1 MWEYVVK
8 VINKDVI
15 CGNYYSYLYIKTK
28 IVIDLTST
36 YECKVDN
43 KGRVLLPGKL
53 KNELEQVLSGGFI
66 IKRSVFSP
74 CLELWPK
81 EEWGKKKAEINKLN
95 RFVKKNASFI
105 RRFLAGVNTIELD
118 NTGRINIPKNLM
130 EFAGISKSIV
140 FTSQINILEIW
151 DKDKY
156 EIEVNFDDD
165 DDNDDFGILA
175 EEVMGDKN
183 NENKL

>member
-1 MWEYVVK
+1 M
-8 VINKDVI
+8 VIFTL
-15 CGNYYSYLYIKTK
+15 YLCVKTK
-28 IVIDLTST
+28 IVVDLSYT

-53 KNELEQVLSGGFI
+53 KNELQQVLSGGFI

-81 EEWGKKKAEINKLN
+81 DEWDNKLAEINKLN
-95 RFVKKNASFI
+95 RFVKKNARFI
-105 RRFLAGVNTIELD
+105 RRFLAGVKPVELD
-118 NTGRINIPKNLM
+118 NTGRLNIPKDLM
-130 EFAGISKSIV
+130 EFGGISKSIV

-156 EIEVNFDDD
+156 EIEVNPKDDD
-165 DDNDDFGILA
+165 DDDDFGVLA
-175 EEVMGDKN
+175 EEVMGDKTN
-183 NENKL
+183 KNEV